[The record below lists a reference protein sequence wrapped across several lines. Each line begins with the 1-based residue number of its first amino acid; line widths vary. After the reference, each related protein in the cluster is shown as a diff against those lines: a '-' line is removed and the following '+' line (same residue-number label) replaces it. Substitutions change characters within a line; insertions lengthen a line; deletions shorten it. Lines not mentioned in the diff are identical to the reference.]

1 MTSPEMRKRKANHSS
16 ASIHQ
21 LGINMS
27 DKVVEKKVE
36 AAPKVNKTTK
46 GKKLVSRRF
55 VIDCTKPA
63 NEGIIGME
71 NFVCLF
77 SPSLAKKI
85 LWEQFL

>member
-1 MTSPEMRKRKANHSS
+1 
-16 ASIHQ
+16 
-21 LGINMS
+21 MS

-77 SPSLAKKI
+77 FPFAREKDSVEAVSLNYFY
-85 LWEQFL
+85 WN